1 MPLPPTHT
9 PVILGLDPRIVQ
21 GLHPRMPFY
30 VYIVANEARTL
41 YIGVTNDLARRVE
54 EHRTAARQGFTSRYK
69 LGRLVWFET
78 FDRVVDAIAHEKRLK
93 RWNRAW
99 KLELIEKSNP
109 GWEDLTPP

>member
-1 MPLPPTHT
+1 MA
-9 PVILGLDPRIVQ
+9 
-21 GLHPRMPFY
+21 FY

-41 YIGVTNDLARRVE
+41 YVGVTNDLSRRAE
-54 EHRTAARQGFTSRYK
+54 EHRRAGRQSFAGRYK

-78 FDRVVDAIAHEKRLK
+78 FDRVVDAIAHEKRRK

-109 GWEDLTPP
+109 GWEDLAPP